1 MAPTYNGDM
10 ARGWESKSVEDQ
22 ITERQVEAPA
32 PKGKNALS
40 PLELKKHA
48 RRQSL
53 LLARTRTVT
62 ALEATRDA
70 GYRTMLERALLD
82 LDSEL
87 AGL

>member
-1 MAPTYNGDM
+1 M

-22 ITERQVEAPA
+22 ITERQVEAPS
-32 PKGKNALS
+32 PKGQTALS

-48 RRQSL
+48 RRQGL
-53 LLARTRTVT
+53 LLARTRTVK
-62 ALEATRDA
+62 ALEATRDT